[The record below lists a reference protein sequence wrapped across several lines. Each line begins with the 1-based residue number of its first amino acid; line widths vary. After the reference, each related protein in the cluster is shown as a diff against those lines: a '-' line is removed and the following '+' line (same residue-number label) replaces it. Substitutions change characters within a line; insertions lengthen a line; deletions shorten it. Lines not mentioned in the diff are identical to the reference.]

1 MQQSPSKINRLTA
14 LVISTGLSKSTLYKM
29 IKAGTFPAPKQLGA
43 RSVGWL
49 ESDVQAWIDSR
60 ASTKA

>member
-1 MQQSPSKINRLTA
+1 MSSINRLCHVTA
-14 LVISTGLSKSTLYKM
+14 HVKLSKATIYKM

-49 ESDVQAWIDSR
+49 ESDIQAWIDSR
-60 ASTKA
+60 ISTKA

>member
-1 MQQSPSKINRLTA
+1 LCHVTA
-14 LVISTGLSKSTLYKM
+14 HVKLSKATIYKM

-49 ESDVQAWIDSR
+49 ESDIEAWIDSR
-60 ASTKA
+60 ISTKA